1 MLSSFSFRR
10 YASSNRT
17 PRGNRRATYQSLEAW
32 NAENNEDV
40 KPSIERIFED
50 THGWQ
55 VINPAGDGFCG
66 LYAVDLGNQFINSSE
81 ITEDGLVHPTK
92 EGLLDHVIGGIEIY
106 AKTRKDII
114 DALAKYSGRT
124 GTLAMYSGRAGNEAL
139 IERITNAYIYMQENT
154 ENAGRDIAVQNVE
167 QYLVKNLL
175 IDYSLNLD
183 ITKMLISMLEEMPSH
198 FKNKPINDRSYFDFN
213 IYDPNHF
220 DKVQV
225 TDIKKQEL
233 NALLDQGNVD
243 IFFISFLAYYYQ
255 RNFIVLFY
263 DSRAAPDQRFI
274 CNSVTYINYLIDY
287 YDKNIKNH
295 SITFNSRNY
304 SAAVSQTS
312 LLFNNG
318 HYVLFHHRNFKVR
331 EKLISK
337 FMTREYDVDNPWEVW
352 GWGTWQDSGP
362 TAPLVMDVLPAE
374 LTELGAGIKKR
385 KKRGKKQ
392 KQRLTQRQQLRQ
404 RQQQKQ
410 TQRQRLR
417 QRQPQKQTQR
427 PRQPRRTR

>member
-1 MLSSFSFRR
+1 MLKSFRR
-10 YASSNRT
+10 YATGNRT

-50 THGWQ
+50 FREWQ

-92 EGLLDHVIGGIEIY
+92 KGLLNHIIGGIQVY
-106 AKTRKDII
+106 AETRKNII
-114 DALAKYSGRT
+114 DDLAKYSGRT
-124 GTLAMYSGRAGNEAL
+124 GELAEYSGHAGNERL
-139 IERITNAYIYMQENT
+139 IERITNAYTDLPENTENT
-154 ENAGRDIAVQNVE
+154 ENAGSDIAVQNFE
-167 QYLVKNLL
+167 QQTIKDLL

-198 FKNKPINDRSYFDFN
+198 FKNKPINDHSYFDFN

-220 DKVQV
+220 DKVYV

-243 IFFISFLAYYYQ
+243 IFFISFLAYYYE
-255 RNFIVLFY
+255 RNFIALFY
-263 DSRAAPDQRFI
+263 DSHAAPDQRFI
-274 CNSVTYINYLIDY
+274 CNSVTYINYAIAPGN
-287 YDKNIKNH
+287 KIKDD
-295 SITFNSRNY
+295 IIVENSRNY
-304 SAAVSQTS
+304 STAVSRTS

-318 HYVLFHHRNFKVR
+318 HYVLFHHRDYNVR
-331 EKLISK
+331 NKLISK

-374 LTELGAGIKKR
+374 LTELGAAIKKR

-392 KQRLTQRQQLRQ
+392 KQRLTQRQ

-427 PRQPRRTR
+427 QRQPRRTR